1 MYSVSAVTK
10 LLCNNIDRAWVRGGG
25 GEGGGGGNQ
34 PLARV
39 SCNRHAREST
49 NGILEQPSSALERDS
64 LERVS
69 GRMSDDETLCQKL
82 ESARGGRKG
91 IEAKARERKRERW
104 RDGEKQRA
112 KS

>member
-1 MYSVSAVTK
+1 MSIVYSVSAVTK
-10 LLCNNIDRAWVRGGG
+10 LLCNNIDRAWVR
-25 GEGGGGGNQ
+25 GGGGNQ

-64 LERVS
+64 LKRVS

-91 IEAKARERKRERW
+91 
-104 RDGEKQRA
+104 
-112 KS
+112 